1 MGIQIWDYIIEMK
14 KEFMLKK
21 RQVYPL
27 LREERK
33 DIYEFILK
41 KLRKEY
47 IRLLKL
53 PQTVSVF
60 LIGEKNSKKHI
71 VQNYYYLNK
80 WTIKNNHPLSLIL
93 DIVENIDTKK
103 VFTKSNLCW
112 SYNNVQIKEE
122 DE

>member
-1 MGIQIWDYIIEMK
+1 MFGKKTSERMLVKKIWDYVVEMK
-14 KEFMLKK
+14 KKFMLRK

-53 PQTVSVF
+53 SQTVSVF
-60 LIGEKNSKKHI
+60 EK
-71 VQNYYYLNK
+71 Q
-80 WTIKNNHPLSLIL
+80 
-93 DIVENIDTKK
+93 
-103 VFTKSNLCW
+103 
-112 SYNNVQIKEE
+112 
-122 DE
+122 

>member
-1 MGIQIWDYIIEMK
+1 MGIQIWDYITEMK